1 MLWTPRLPGALLG
14 PFGRGSWEAF
24 TLLPPFLPAL
34 KIHISA
40 ATKEILDEF
49 GCFLLE
55 LRGDVEMKVGVGR
68 RLLFHCSEGWAALQ
82 ERGQGPLTHA
92 SAFRQGKGK
101 MRTYWLLGEEK
112 TAVI

>member
-1 MLWTPRLPGALLG
+1 MPLG
-14 PFGRGSWEAF
+14 PFGRGPWGAL
-24 TLLPPFLPAL
+24 TLLPLFLPAL

-55 LRGDVEMKVGVGR
+55 LRGDVEMKVGMGR
-68 RLLFHCSEGWAALQ
+68 NRPGPAGGRGEEEGVQGALTFTAGGAARALH
-82 ERGQGPLTHA
+82 L
-92 SAFRQGKGK
+92 SAFWQGKGK

-112 TAVI
+112 MAVI